1 MGESEI
7 ELDRYRIDLDR
18 REAELRK
25 TQSDIDNMRVS
36 KITKSI
42 LQGSENSSQSEELFA
57 EQANSQ
63 GNQGD

>member
-57 EQANSQ
+57 E
-63 GNQGD
+63 